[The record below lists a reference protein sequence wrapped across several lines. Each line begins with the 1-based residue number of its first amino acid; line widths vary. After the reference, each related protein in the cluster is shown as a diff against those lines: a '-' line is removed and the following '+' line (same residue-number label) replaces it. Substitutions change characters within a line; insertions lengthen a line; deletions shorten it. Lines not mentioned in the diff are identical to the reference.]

1 MRLPKARLTLHVEN
15 SFVLLMVQNS
25 SVLSMWVHG
34 TFFVNFRKVC
44 YHSEQLA
51 QWPNLMLKGLAK

>member
-1 MRLPKARLTLHVEN
+1 VRLPKAWLTLHVEN
-15 SFVLLMVQNS
+15 PFVLLMVQNS
-25 SVLSMWVHG
+25 FVLSMWVHS

-44 YHSEQLA
+44 CHTKQLA